1 MNSNGFI
8 RGLMA
13 KDYSREKF
21 LLHVADVI
29 ERQLKEWSEVYEV
42 MVMKLVNYEFVVKM
56 DNRYYE
62 VVISEKELD
71 TLQATAPFALDRFV
85 WKELEKQGI
94 EIVRGYGDYI
104 ERVM

>member
-1 MNSNGFI
+1 MNSNGFA
-8 RGLMA
+8 RGLLA
-13 KDYSREKF
+13 KHYNGEKF

-29 ERQLKEWSEVYEV
+29 ERQLKEWSVVYEV
-42 MVMKLVNYEFVVKM
+42 MVMKLSDYKIVVKK

-62 VVISEKELD
+62 LVISEKELD